1 MTIALVRRLGLVLLF
16 GALAGQSVGCAEL
29 DTQEPA
35 SEGSFAAKNKPA
47 PMLRFNVVQHNV
59 GGGAENGGGP
69 EALAYTFA
77 QIEEKKPDAVMLEEV
92 CAAQLDAFKARFPG
106 WAVRYAVQRE
116 KHEGCA
122 NGTKGNLLA
131 SPRGFVDQLDAPL
144 GEPDG
149 DKVFSLTCGGV
160 PMPKTARTVLACVTH
175 LRIND
180 PDDSLRDKQVWRI
193 VDAVRAEVAKGRE
206 VVIAGD
212 FNLTPDRGPLDRLY
226 RMKKNG
232 FDGGGAFDEA
242 DQSDSKRQQY
252 AMQGIRCGSDA
263 CRSGADT
270 AAARKIDYAFFSNN
284 RVISVGAQVMGR
296 GGSSHNLYH
305 GWADLKM

>member
-1 MTIALVRRLGLVLLF
+1 
-16 GALAGQSVGCAEL
+16 
-29 DTQEPA
+29 
-35 SEGSFAAKNKPA
+35 
-47 PMLRFNVVQHNV
+47 
-59 GGGAENGGGP
+59 
-69 EALAYTFA
+69 
-77 QIEEKKPDAVMLEEV
+77 
-92 CAAQLDAFKARFPG
+92 
-106 WAVRYAVQRE
+106 
-116 KHEGCA
+116 
-122 NGTKGNLLA
+122 
-131 SPRGFVDQLDAPL
+131 
-144 GEPDG
+144 
-149 DKVFSLTCGGV
+149 
-160 PMPKTARTVLACVTH
+160 MPKTARTVLACVTH